1 MRSKKKIET
10 FLAPRGGKDYIK
22 NPFSFLNI
30 NGDFSL
36 MQQKILISIVV
47 KLQDRIKNYL
57 EYREDRVGSNRYD
70 LFMPEEFDDKG
81 KIRIDMNLSDIV
93 ENSYDWNRLEIAAE
107 TLSKIIIPIIKHD
120 ERSGG
125 MVKGWHQ
132 LMVCNIPTTGGEYTR
147 KNGTMYVEI
156 DRDVAGSVLS
166 MRHGYAEHIKK
177 IINLCACAKSPKLY
191 EYLSLKFRYTNECE
205 VPYAELRKLLGATIT
220 VSNNGKYVEHHKY
233 ARFKDFNRR
242 CLEPA
247 YLELKHLFL
256 SGQETDFYFEY
267 EPIFSKRGNPDKI
280 LFRLIN
286 NKEIAEDVKEVVVPP
301 MVADFK
307 KALTDGFS
315 TLGDNGKSLI
325 NSLLSGKIGI
335 MEQDGEILVIYFNKT
350 YLPEMFR
357 SEVLDRIAVGVSCKL
372 LFRDR

>member
-1 MRSKKKIET
+1 MRSSKKSET
-10 FLAPRGGKDYIK
+10 FLVPGRGKDYIK

-57 EYREDRVGSNRYD
+57 DYRTDRAGSNRYD

-93 ENSYDWNRLEIAAE
+93 ENSYDWNRLEVAAE

-125 MVKGWHQ
+125 MVKGWYQ
-132 LMVCNIPTTGGEYTR
+132 LMACNIPTTGGEATR

-156 DRDVAGSVLS
+156 DRDVASSVLN

-177 IINLCACAKSPKLY
+177 IINLCVCAKSPKLY
-191 EYLSLKFRYTNECE
+191 EYLSLKFRYTDECE
-205 VPYAELRKLLGATIT
+205 VPYVELRKLLGATVT
-220 VSNNGKYVEHHKY
+220 VENNGKYVERQKY

-247 YLELKHLFL
+247 YLELKQLFL
-256 SGQETDFYFEY
+256 SGHETDFYFEY

-286 NKEIAEDVKEVVVPP
+286 KIEATAEVRVIEEAP
-301 MVADFK
+301 MVVGFK
-307 KALTDGFS
+307 KALAS
-315 TLGDNGKSLI
+315 SVPSLSENGKSLVK
-325 NSLLSGKIGI
+325 SLLAGEIGTI
-335 MEQDGEILVIYFNKT
+335 KQDGEIVVVSFNKS
-350 YLPEMFR
+350 YLPGMFKT
-357 SEVLDRIAVGVSCKL
+357 EVLDNTPLGYKCKL
-372 LFRDR
+372 VFCDK